1 MNKNIYVFLTF
12 LIISACGG
20 GSNNPNTID
29 SIANPTVSINSSST
43 EVLIGESVSLSWES
57 TNATACLASGAWS
70 GSKAVRGSEN
80 ITVTIPG
87 MNNFAISCAGS
98 NGGNA
103 SASLMVEGYR
113 ETQGVI
119 VDGYIRQADIFIDT
133 NNSFTPDTGEYSTS
147 SDNDGKFN
155 IRYADGNLISLGGY
169 DLDTGNALDNLLII
183 HKTNGHSDFKALTPV
198 TSIAAFMADSSLVN
212 AALGIDLS
220 LDIAVIDP
228 VAGKGDSGIND
239 FLYEKGN
246 QLTVLAYALQNI
258 TNNLN
263 STTDTTQDYFKAI
276 AEEVEAEYGSTSL
289 KVDIET
295 QAFITKTLDRVITS
309 KSVTID
315 ETNKSKL
322 ISALATVLPIIEVKT
337 SSVLTTAI
345 FNFATSTLQTDTQ
358 AIANGSASADILSSY
373 DSDILNY
380 IGTDQGVNS
389 DELAPEITAMDE
401 TVSTDEDTSI
411 TINVLNNDS
420 YLTSAPISVVVGS
433 AENGAVSVNNNT
445 ITYVPNVD
453 FNSSDSFVYTIL
465 QGDKTSSATVLV
477 KVNPVNDAPAFGNL
491 LSSYSYSENET
502 ASITTITGTDVD
514 SDVLTI
520 TLSGTDAT
528 SFNFSSENILSF
540 INSPDYETKTSYSI
554 TLTVSDSTDSLS
566 KDVSILISNIND
578 VPPVISSA
586 ATYSAAENQTGIGS
600 VSASDVEGDT
610 LTYSIS
616 GTELAISSAGVI
628 TFKTAPD
635 FETKTSY
642 TATVTVSDG
651 VNTATKALT
660 ISVTNVNDV
669 APVITS
675 SANSYSLNEN
685 STAVIGTITASDAEG
700 DSFVYSTSG
709 TDSSYFN
716 IGSSSGVLTLK
727 VAPDYETKASYS
739 FNVVA
744 SDGVNSGSKAIT
756 LSIANLN
763 DNSPLFT
770 TSAAQSL
777 IEGNTTVGNIVASDA
792 DGNSVTYTLSGTNSS
807 LASIT
812 SGGVLTLNSNA
823 DYETKT
829 SYSVIITATDGT
841 NATTQTVTISVIND
855 TYDDISMPKKIQLAE
870 LKKENG

>member
-133 NNSFTPDTGEYSTS
+133 NNSFTSDTGEYSTS

-401 TVSTDEDTSI
+401 IVSTDEDTSI

-433 AENGAVSVNNNT
+433 AENGAISVNNNT

-540 INSPDYETKTSYSI
+540 INSPDYETRTSYSI

-792 DGNSVTYTLSGTNSS
+792 DGNSVSYTLSGTNSS

-812 SGGVLTLNSNA
+812 SGGVLTLNSKA

-841 NATTQTVTISVIND
+841 NSTTQTVTISVIND